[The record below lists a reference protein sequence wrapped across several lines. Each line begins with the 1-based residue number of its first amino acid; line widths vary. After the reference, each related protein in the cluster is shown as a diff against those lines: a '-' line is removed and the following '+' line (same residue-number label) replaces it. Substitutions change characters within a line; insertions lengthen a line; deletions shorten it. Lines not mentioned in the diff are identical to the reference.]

1 MTNVTHRE
9 INRKVLLSSCSELIT
24 PLSITG
30 REFVERSSVRATT
43 WDFPRAAPSTA
54 FGAYDTRWDFL
65 LIAKADGKTLVKRT
79 IGPDT
84 VKDGRA
90 NIAID
95 LSPFSGRTMKTEL
108 VNQPNGRSWKAAYWA
123 KLDVLKN

>member
-30 REFVERSSVRATT
+30 REFVKRSSVRATT
-43 WDFPRAAPSTA
+43 WDF
-54 FGAYDTRWDFL
+54 L
-65 LIAKADGKTLVKRT
+65 LIAKVDGKTLVKRT